1 MKCPDGG
8 NFFRIMVIFG
18 FDNEILKSMI
28 TIASK
33 ELLTELLIISD
44 FFSFARKLKVSLMKQ
59 KT

>member
-1 MKCPDGG
+1 
-8 NFFRIMVIFG
+8 MVIFG